1 MQWLDEQTW
10 GRSALL
16 KKYST
21 YMFPYINL
29 GAEIDVSNLYYFT
42 KKNGISFYCAM
53 IHAVTKIALEIK
65 NFSYRILDGKPVLCD
80 SLTPSFTYLPEGEE
94 QFYVVEVPYE
104 EDMLSFCKKAKEQA
118 MLQATEVEHSFM
130 HGKEHIE
137 ILYIS
142 CIPWVRYTHFIRT
155 IEKGGE
161 DNIPR
166 ISWGK
171 YVKEKDGRIMM
182 PLSVQVHHALMDG
195 YHVGMFFEKMEKYL
209 DSIPES

>member
-1 MQWLDEQTW
+1 
-10 GRSALL
+10 
-16 KKYST
+16 
-21 YMFPYINL
+21 
-29 GAEIDVSNLYYFT
+29 
-42 KKNGISFYCAM
+42 
-53 IHAVTKIALEIK
+53 
-65 NFSYRILDGKPVLCD
+65 
-80 SLTPSFTYLPEGEE
+80 
-94 QFYVVEVPYE
+94 
-104 EDMLSFCKKAKEQA
+104 
-118 MLQATEVEHSFM
+118 M
-130 HGKEHIE
+130 HGKEHVE

-195 YHVGMFFEKMEKYL
+195 YHVGMFFEKMETYL
-209 DSIPES
+209 NSFSEDGYVEEEDISCVK